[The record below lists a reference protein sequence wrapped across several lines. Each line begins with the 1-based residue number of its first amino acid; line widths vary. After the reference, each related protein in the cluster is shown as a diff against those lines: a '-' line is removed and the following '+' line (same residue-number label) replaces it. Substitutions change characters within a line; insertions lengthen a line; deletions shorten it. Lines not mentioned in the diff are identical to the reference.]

1 MQLKYIIREVKI
13 VELKDKLTMVISSCE
28 AYSDLWDN
36 HILLLNENWKD
47 RDIKTVIVTDKIHE
61 SNYQDIEIFSA
72 GALLEMP
79 QRLKKYI
86 KTCDT
91 KYILVTLDDYYV
103 DKKIDTKKIQRAIDI
118 METKKLDYFRF
129 WPYPP
134 ERKKIDDIE
143 KAYWIELNGN
153 YKVNLYPAIW
163 RKEFLEDTIKDS
175 LSAWEY
181 EVSLTSIAKS
191 LGANCAYSVNN
202 EFHIVDV
209 IRKGELLH
217 PAKKYLDS
225 KGLKLDRK
233 LISRKQEIKLDIMYY
248 AKEVVPKPILRVIKK
263 IMVKMGHKFI
273 SEDI

>member
-129 WPYPP
+129 WPYPH

>member
-1 MQLKYIIREVKI
+1 M
-13 VELKDKLTMVISSCE
+13 ELKDKLTMVISSCE

-47 RDIKTVIVTDKIHE
+47 RDIKAVIVTDKVHE
-61 SNYQDIEIFSA
+61 SNYQDIEIFPA
-72 GALLEMP
+72 GDLLEMP

-91 KYILVTLDDYYV
+91 EYILITLDDYYV

-129 WPYPP
+129 WPYPH

-163 RKEFLEDTIKDS
+163 KKTFLEATIKDS

-191 LGANCAYSVNN
+191 LGANCAYSVND

-263 IMVKMGHKFI
+263 IMVKMGYKFI

>member
-1 MQLKYIIREVKI
+1 
-13 VELKDKLTMVISSCE
+13 
-28 AYSDLWDN
+28 
-36 HILLLNENWKD
+36 
-47 RDIKTVIVTDKIHE
+47 
-61 SNYQDIEIFSA
+61 
-72 GALLEMP
+72 MP

-91 KYILVTLDDYYV
+91 EYILITLDDYYV

-129 WPYPP
+129 WPYPH

>member
-1 MQLKYIIREVKI
+1 MQLKCIIREVKI

-47 RDIKTVIVTDKIHE
+47 RDIKTVIVTDKVHE
-61 SNYQDIEIFSA
+61 SNYQDIEIFPA
-72 GALLEMP
+72 GDLLEMP

-91 KYILVTLDDYYV
+91 EYILITLDDYYV
-103 DKKIDTKKIQRAIDI
+103 DKQIDTKKIQRAIDI

-129 WPYPP
+129 WPYPH

>member
-1 MQLKYIIREVKI
+1 MQLKCIIREVKI

-47 RDIKTVIVTDKIHE
+47 RDIKTVIVTDKVHE
-61 SNYQDIEIFSA
+61 SNYQDIEIFPA
-72 GALLEMP
+72 GDLLEMP

-91 KYILVTLDDYYV
+91 EYILITLDDYYV

-129 WPYPP
+129 WPYPH

>member
-1 MQLKYIIREVKI
+1 M
-13 VELKDKLTMVISSCE
+13 ELKDKLTMVISSCE

-129 WPYPP
+129 WPYPH

>member
-1 MQLKYIIREVKI
+1 MQLKCIIREVKI

-47 RDIKTVIVTDKIHE
+47 RDIKTVIVTDKVHE
-61 SNYQDIEIFSA
+61 SNYQDIEIFPA
-72 GALLEMP
+72 GDLLEMP

-91 KYILVTLDDYYV
+91 EYILITLDDYYV

-129 WPYPP
+129 WPYPH

-233 LISRKQEIKLDIMYY
+233 LISRKQEIKLEIMYF

>member
-1 MQLKYIIREVKI
+1 M
-13 VELKDKLTMVISSCE
+13 ELKDKLTMVISSCE

-47 RDIKTVIVTDKIHE
+47 RDIKTVIVTDKVHE
-61 SNYQDIEIFSA
+61 SNYQDIEIFPA
-72 GALLEMP
+72 GDLLEMP

-91 KYILVTLDDYYV
+91 EYILITLDDYYV

-129 WPYPP
+129 WPYPH

-153 YKVNLYPAIW
+153 YKVYLYPAIW

>member
-118 METKKLDYFRF
+118 METKKLAYFRF
-129 WPYPP
+129 WPYPH